1 MNSVPSGSSAPDGAA
16 ASSSAVASTKLSPA
30 LFGVALLLAISVLI
44 NYVDRGTLAIAAPL
58 LKEDLHLSPS
68 QLGILLSAFFWTYAP
83 FQVVSGWLVDKFD
96 VNWLLALGL
105 LIWSVATLTT
115 GLLHGFDGQ
124 GQLAG
129 PRERGQEGGTQSA
142 GHNVHSVCGGAH
154 HAVDLTLDVVG
165 P

>member
-1 MNSVPSGSSAPDGAA
+1 MNPAPPATSTSPAA
-16 ASSSAVASTKLSPA
+16 TTPTKLSPV

-58 LKEDLHLSPS
+58 LKEDLRLSAS

-83 FQVVSGWLVDKFD
+83 FQIVSGWLVDKFN

-115 GLLHGFDGQ
+115 GLLHGFALMFVVRLILGVGESVAYPSYSKVIAKHFPESQ
-124 GQLAG
+124 
-129 PRERGQEGGTQSA
+129 RGRA
-142 GHNVHSVCGGAH
+142 NVFPPIAED
-154 HAVDLTLDVVG
+154 HA
-165 P
+165 